1 MMISGKTKIFF
12 MLADP
17 IGHVRTPEVINP
29 MFDARAIDA
38 VMVPVHFTP
47 SDFATGWVAMKKT
60 RNLGGIVVSVPHKE
74 QAFEL
79 SDEAD
84 EAARELRAANV
95 IRRTDDGRMI
105 ATNLD
110 GRGFIDGML
119 NGGIDAKGRR
129 ALVVGCGGAGKAIA
143 YSLAKSGCVSLRV
156 SDMDAERAR
165 KLAEDI
171 SRLYPA
177 LEVNAS
183 DNSLADIDLLV
194 NATPC
199 GLYPEKD
206 PLPVD
211 IAQLHRGILV
221 ADIIMKPRET
231 PLLSA
236 AIAAGC
242 DVRYGAGML
251 DSQMAHILTYFGY

>member
-1 MMISGKTKIFF
+1 MISGKTKIFF

-29 MFDARAIDA
+29 MFEARGIDA
-38 VMVPVHFTP
+38 IMVPVHYSP
-47 SDFATGWVAMKKT
+47 DEFATGWAAIKRT

-79 SDEAD
+79 SDDAD
-84 EAARELRAANV
+84 DAARELAAANV
-95 IRRTDDGRMI
+95 IRRMDDGRMV

-119 NGGIDAKGRR
+119 GGGDDAKGKR

-143 YSLAKSGCVSLRV
+143 FSLAGSGCTSLRLA
-156 SDMDAERAR
+156 DLDHERASS
-165 KLAEDI
+165 LAEDI
-171 SRLYPA
+171 KSRYPRLDVTRSENA
-177 LEVNAS
+177 L
-183 DNSLADIDLLV
+183 DGIDLLV

-211 IAQLHRGILV
+211 INQLNASILV

-231 PLLSA
+231 PLLKA

-242 DVRYGAGML
+242 EVRYGAGML
-251 DSQMAHILTYFGY
+251 DSQMAHIMTYFGY